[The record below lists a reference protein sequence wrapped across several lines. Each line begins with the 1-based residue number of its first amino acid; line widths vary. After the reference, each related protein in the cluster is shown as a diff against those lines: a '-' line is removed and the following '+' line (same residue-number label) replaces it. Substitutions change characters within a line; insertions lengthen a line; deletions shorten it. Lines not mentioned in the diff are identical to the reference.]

1 MIMWLHHLWK
11 RLRGS
16 LWFLPGSM
24 SLGAL
29 GLAMACARLDAAV
42 ANWDSLSTFLYH
54 GSPQSARLLLS
65 TVAGSMITV
74 AGVSFSVT
82 MVALSLASS
91 QLGPRL
97 LGNFMRDQGNQVV
110 LGGFIA
116 TFLFCLLSLGSAPQQ
131 QDAFMSISVSMA
143 LLLAV
148 VSLFLFIY
156 FIHHIASSLQADHVV
171 QSVAADL
178 RKHLELI
185 FPDNPD
191 AEEETADSG
200 GLQSNTDRASL
211 EVHAPETGY
220 VQAVDEGGL
229 VELAEKHDLWLH
241 VLCRAGD
248 FVTRGCEVIRVA
260 GSETLDAEL
269 QKRLQNALIISG
281 NRTADQDPEF
291 GVHQLV
297 EIALRALSPGINDPF
312 TAIACIDHLSGIM
325 AEIADRSERAPWRQ
339 DSQNRRRLC
348 LDTIEFGGVLGAAFD
363 QIRQN
368 AGGSPAVVIRL
379 LEGLRRIAETTQ
391 RENRHSAIRTQAVM
405 IYEANADRLHGH
417 DLEALDERMDALN
430 RTLAM
435 RDVMQAGTSVPE

>member
-1 MIMWLHHLWK
+1 MVMWLRHLWE

-16 LWFLPGSM
+16 LWFVPGSM

-29 GLAMACARLDAAV
+29 GLAMACARLDAA
-42 ANWDSLSTFLYH
+42 AASWGTLSPYLYH
-54 GSPQSARLLLS
+54 GSPENARLLLS

-97 LGNFMRDQGNQVV
+97 LGNFMRDPGNQVV

-131 QDAFMSISVSMA
+131 QVAFISVSASVA

-148 VSLFLFIY
+148 VSLLLFIY
-156 FIHHIASSLQADHVV
+156 FIHHIATSLQADHVV

-178 RKHLELI
+178 RKSLNLI
-185 FPDNPD
+185 FPANPD
-191 AEEETADSG
+191 ARDETADAGDARSIV
-200 GLQSNTDRASL
+200 DRATI
-211 EVHAPETGY
+211 EVCASATGY
-220 VQAVDEGGL
+220 VQAVDESGL
-229 VELAEKHDLWLH
+229 LDLAEENDLWFQ
-241 VLCRAGD
+241 VVRRPGD
-248 FVTRGCEVIRVA
+248 FVTRGSELVRVA
-260 GSETLDAEL
+260 GSDNLDAEL
-269 QKRLQNALIISG
+269 EARLQNAFIIGG

-312 TAIACIDHLSGIM
+312 TAIACIDHLSGIL
-325 AEIADRSERAPWRQ
+325 AEIADRAERAPWRR
-339 DSQNRRRLC
+339 DSRNTMRLA
-348 LDTIEFGGVLGAAFD
+348 LDAIEFRGVLDAAFN

-368 AGGSPAVVIRL
+368 AMGSPAVVLRL
-379 LEGLRRIAETTQ
+379 VEGLHRIAGSVR
-391 RENRHSAIRTQAVM
+391 REDRRDAIRAQATM
-405 IYEANADRLHGH
+405 IYEASAERLRGG
-417 DLEALDERMDALN
+417 DLEALNERIDALN
-430 RTLAM
+430 RTLA
-435 RDVMQAGTSVPE
+435 